1 MISIQTPKQ
10 QARHELKEA
19 DRPPKPADHAPKE
32 AFDLLLSVLE
42 SRMGALDDAPLDQQP
57 SSDSLS
63 DTLDHGQQVG
73 NNGSGFALNPAN
85 FAGSALGSAASALE
99 ASLGDAPQTQT
110 IAAKAPGSEQS
121 STVAMLSAAGKI
133 DLESARQLAAVMS
146 DQAARNQ
153 LAAQLAAASR
163 GDPRATASLQ
173 AQGWLGPKDGLGID
187 LALIATTP
195 SDSSSTAELD
205 LQASLQKVLN
215 GLSTVP
221 GSAVTVSAADPS
233 ASQVSSDT
241 QTALLGSMSKAAAVG
256 EINGVQLLD
265 EQNTPAGGVAAESR
279 SSTHTGAAPDQAGAD
294 QPITNG
300 VSTLSPNGSIAGVAA
315 VAPMVVSTVPVSVSA
330 AAQIQN
336 AQAMSA
342 TVSWLASK
350 QGGSATLDLTPPDLG
365 QVRLE
370 LSVDPRGEQASLV
383 VHAATEA
390 AKASIER
397 ALSQLHAA
405 FEASGLALTVSVD
418 TGAAS
423 GFSSTFASQQSFQ
436 QSGDNTSQT
445 AVSSAAVRSAASTRA
460 LESARLAESGLS
472 LYV

>member
-10 QARHELKEA
+10 QARHDVKEA
-19 DRPPKPADHAPKE
+19 DRPVKPADHAPKE
-32 AFDLLLSVLE
+32 GFDLLLSVLE
-42 SRMGALDDAPLDQQP
+42 SRMGALDNSALDQQP
-57 SSDSLS
+57 SGDLLS
-63 DTLDHGQQVG
+63 DDFENGQQIG
-73 NNGSGFALNPAN
+73 NNGSQFALNPAN
-85 FAGSALGSAASALE
+85 FAGSPMGSAANLLE
-99 ASLGDAPQTQT
+99 ASVSDASQMTT
-110 IAAKAPGSEQS
+110 SLKGAGSEQS
-121 STVAMLSAAGKI
+121 TLAMLSAAGKI

-163 GDPRATASLQ
+163 GDPTATAALQ
-173 AQGWLGPKDGLGID
+173 AQGWLGPKAGLGID
-187 LALIATTP
+187 LALLATA
-195 SDSSSTAELD
+195 SSEAPSTAELD
-205 LQASLQKVLN
+205 LQASLQKA
-215 GLSTVP
+215 LSGIGAVP
-221 GSAVTVSAADPS
+221 GSAAVLSGAEPS
-233 ASQVSSDT
+233 AGQFRSDT
-241 QTALLGSMSKAAAVG
+241 QAALSGSVLKTAAVG
-256 EINGVQLLD
+256 EFNGVQLLD
-265 EQNTPAGGVAAESR
+265 QQSASAGRSVTESQSATSAA
-279 SSTHTGAAPDQAGAD
+279 TVPDDAAAQ
-294 QPITNG
+294 QPNANG
-300 VSTLSPNGSIAGVAA
+300 VSTLGSNGLVTAMPGVAPVLVNA
-315 VAPMVVSTVPVSVSA
+315 APASVSA
-330 AAQIQN
+330 AAQSQN

-423 GFSSTFASQQSFQ
+423 GFSQSFASQQSFQ
-436 QSGDNTSQT
+436 QSGDNASQA
-445 AVSSAAVRSAASTRA
+445 AVTSAAIRSSVSTRA
-460 LESARLAESGLS
+460 LESGRLADAGLS